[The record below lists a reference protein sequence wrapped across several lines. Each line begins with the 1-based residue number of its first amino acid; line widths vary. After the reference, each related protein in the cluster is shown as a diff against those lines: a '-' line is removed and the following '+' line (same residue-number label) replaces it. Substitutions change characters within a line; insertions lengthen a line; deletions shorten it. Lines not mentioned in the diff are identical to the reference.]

1 MVWQPDPE
9 FDKQAERQIRQRVTA
24 IFGAREQALRD
35 VEADV
40 IGRNLVGSGIQLRLA
55 REKWEKLFHDHAD
68 AVMTELIDLVERHA
82 ALSPESEEWIW
93 KRFETHADGLARGM
107 ARTLDDAMS
116 RWRIRPTDSAATW
129 ERIRDS
135 AKSRAKLRLELA
147 VGEARLKSSKHM
159 EVEVSA
165 KIDVFISHA
174 SEDKDAVARPLAEEL
189 KRRGFSVWYDE
200 YVLKLGDSL
209 PTEIDRGLANSRFG
223 VVILSP
229 RFFAKNWPRR
239 ELDGLAE
246 REVRGGRKVI
256 LPVWHEVD
264 AADVEKHS
272 PTLAAKLAVS
282 TSQGLGTVVQKIAEV
297 LQPGRSSPAEPLRQE
312 PQGTTTSARAAP
324 SAEEPIQIVGIVED
338 EVGRPRNDGTRG
350 SALYPVSLR
359 LSRMPSQVWAELFVE
374 TWNHPPHSTMRHRP
388 GIASVVGDR
397 IILAR
402 TTVEELEEVH
412 RETLRHVLA
421 RVNAEADRIEAS
433 ERKRQAAEADA
444 EREHD
449 EKVRAAAKRLRFD

>member
-1 MVWQPDPE
+1 MTWQPDPE
-9 FDKQAERQIRQRVTA
+9 FDKQAERQIRQHVTA
-24 IFGAREQALRD
+24 IFGAREQALQD

-40 IGRNLVGSGIQLRLA
+40 IGRNLAGSGIHLQLVRD
-55 REKWEKLFHDHAD
+55 KWAELFHKHAD
-68 AVMTELIDLVERHA
+68 AVMSDLIGLVERHA
-82 ALSPESEEWIW
+82 VLSSESKAWIW
-93 KRFETHADGLARGM
+93 TTFETHADGLARGM
-107 ARTLDDAMS
+107 ARTLDDVMS
-116 RWRIRPTDSAATW
+116 RWRIRPADSAATW

-135 AKSRAKLRLELA
+135 AKSKAKLRLEMA
-147 VGEARLKSSKHM
+147 VGEAGLKSRMHM
-159 EVEVSA
+159 EAEVSA

-209 PTEIDRGLANSRFG
+209 PAEIDRGLAKSRFG

-239 ELDGLAE
+239 ELDGLAA

-264 AADVEKHS
+264 VTEVERHS

-282 TSQGLGTVVQKIAEV
+282 TSKGLGTVVERIVEV
-297 LQPGRSSPAEPLRQE
+297 LEPGRTNPAEPVRQE
-312 PQGTTTSARAAP
+312 PHGTTTTDRGAA
-324 SAEEPIQIVGIVED
+324 SAEEPVQIIGIVEG
-338 EVGRPRNDGTRG
+338 EVGRPRNDGTAG

-359 LSRMPSQVWAELFVE
+359 LSRTPSRVWAELFVE
-374 TWNHPPHSTMRHRP
+374 TWNRPPQFTSRHRP

-397 IILAR
+397 IVLAR
-402 TTVEELEEVH
+402 TTIEELEEVH

-421 RVNAEADRIEAS
+421 RVNEEAARIEAS
-433 ERKRQAAEADA
+433 ERKRAAANAEAQ
-444 EREHD
+444 REHD
-449 EKVRAAAKRLRFD
+449 EQVRAAAKRLRFD